1 MAFWLGKDS
10 HARGQPMIERS
21 ASSGF
26 PTAVVLCHYVGMK
39 GWACRKKKA
48 FDMWVK
54 IEHAIISVVSHNT
67 SHRLLLLLLHDTT
80 NSAC

>member
-10 HARGQPMIERS
+10 HARGQSMIERS
-21 ASSGF
+21 ACSGF
-26 PTAVVLCHYVGMK
+26 PMAVVLCHYVGMK

-54 IEHAIISVVSHNT
+54 IEHAISVVSHNT
-67 SHRLLLLLLHDTT
+67 SHRLLLLLLHHTT
-80 NSAC
+80 NSVC